1 MPGSQYEQRR
11 QRLREATGDPANVS
25 RLTWGDIRSRKV
37 LDSSISG
44 ALAGSILNTWKR
56 GKLGTIPGL
65 ATGAVL
71 CGLFQWAFNEFDILR
86 ITHVSQVVHTQP
98 VPVIPAVP
106 VPTYSLAVAAPEPS
120 RTLTDRVFAVFG
132 HRISDEEYL
141 NRVKAQR
148 DHHLRRIEQLE
159 RERGEKRET

>member
-1 MPGSQYEQRR
+1 MPGKQYELRR
-11 QRLREATGDPANVS
+11 QRLREASEVAPAK
-25 RLTWGDIRSRKV
+25 LTWGDIRSHKI

-56 GKLGTIPGL
+56 GRSGTIPGL
-65 ATGAVL
+65 ATGAVM

-86 ITHVSQVVHTQP
+86 ITHVSRVVHTQP
-98 VPVIPAVP
+98 VPVTPAAP
-106 VPTYSLAVAAPEPS
+106 VPTYLPVAAPEPP
-120 RTLTDRVFAVFG
+120 RTLTDRIFAVFG

-159 RERGEKRET
+159 RERDEKRET

>member
-1 MPGSQYEQRR
+1 MPGKQYELRR
-11 QRLREATGDPANVS
+11 QRLREAAGDPANIS
-25 RLTWGDIRSRKV
+25 KLTWGDIRSRKV

-44 ALAGSILNTWKR
+44 ALAGS
-56 GKLGTIPGL
+56 GKSGTIPGL
-65 ATGAVL
+65 ATGAVM

-86 ITHVSQVVHTQP
+86 ISHVSQVVHTQP

-106 VPTYSLAVAAPEPS
+106 VPTYSLAVAAPEPPK
-120 RTLTDRVFAVFG
+120 TLTDRIFAVFG